1 MVTIITNRKFVL
13 ENQNNIHQ
21 EQPKLDE
28 VIEEKKV
35 IKPAVM
41 SYYYNQNVV
50 VKNNGMLA
58 NKKYFIPQFYI

>member
-13 ENQNNIHQ
+13 ENQDNIHQ
-21 EQPKLDE
+21 EKPKLDE

-50 VKNNGMLA
+50 VKKNGMLA